1 MKTFALAANVR
12 ETNKIANRALR
23 NQGKVPC
30 VLYGGEKQ
38 VYFSASENDL
48 NKLVNTPDVYLLN
61 IDIDGENFQAI
72 LQDIQFHPLTDRII
86 HIDFLQV
93 FEDKEVTV
101 NIPINFIGTPIGVR
115 NGGNLLTRKRAIR
128 TRAIAANLPD
138 AININIE
145 ELKIGQFL
153 YIGDIRDDKY
163 TFLAGDKS
171 VIVGVKTAR
180 GAIEDEEAEEE
191 AEDATQESST
201 EGEDSTKEQSEPVKE
216 IPHCWIRKP
225 WCQV

>member
-153 YIGDIRDDKY
+153 YIGDVRDDKY

-216 IPHCWIRKP
+216 
-225 WCQV
+225 

>member
-1 MKTFALAANVR
+1 MKTFALSASIR

-38 VYFSASENDL
+38 VYFSATENDL

-61 IDIDGENFQAI
+61 IDINGESFQAI

-86 HIDFLQV
+86 HVDFLQV
-93 FEDKEVTV
+93 FDEKEVTV

-115 NGGNLLTRKRAIR
+115 NGGNLLVRKRAIR
-128 TRAIAANLPD
+128 TRAIPANLPD
-138 AININIE
+138 AIDINIE
-145 ELKIGQFL
+145 ELKIGNFL
-153 YIGDIRDDKY
+153 YIGDIRDERY

-171 VIVGVKTAR
+171 VIVGVKTSR
-180 GAIEDEEAEEE
+180 GAIEDEEEEE
-191 AEDATQESST
+191 GTEESAAEGGDAPAAPA
-201 EGEDSTKEQSEPVKE
+201 EPSDE
-216 IPHCWIRKP
+216 
-225 WCQV
+225 

>member
-1 MKTFALAANVR
+1 MKTFALGASVR

-38 VYFSASENDL
+38 VYFSAKENDL

-61 IDIDGENFQAI
+61 IDIEGESFQAI

-93 FEDKEVTV
+93 FDNKEVTV
-101 NIPINFIGTPIGVR
+101 NIPVNFIGTPIGVR
-115 NGGNLLTRKRAIR
+115 NGGNLLVRKRAIR
-128 TRAIAANLPD
+128 TRAIPANLPD
-138 AININIE
+138 AIDINIE
-145 ELKIGQFL
+145 DLKIGKFL
-153 YIGDIRDDKY
+153 YIGDIRDERY

-180 GAIEDEEAEEE
+180 GAVEDEEEEE
-191 AEDATQESST
+191 EST
-201 EGEDSTKEQSEPVKE
+201 EEGAAEGADAPEAPSEPAAE
-216 IPHCWIRKP
+216 
-225 WCQV
+225 

>member
-1 MKTFALAANVR
+1 MKTFALGASVR

-38 VYFSASENDL
+38 VYFSATENDL

-61 IDIDGENFQAI
+61 IDIDGESFQAI

-93 FEDKEVTV
+93 FDDKEVTV

-115 NGGNLLTRKRAIR
+115 NGGNLLVRKRAIR
-128 TRAIAANLPD
+128 TRAIPANLPD
-138 AININIE
+138 AIDINIE
-145 ELKIGQFL
+145 ELKIGKFL
-153 YIGDIRDDKY
+153 YIGDIRDERY

-180 GAIEDEEAEEE
+180 GAVEDEEEEE
-191 AEDATQESST
+191 EGTEEGTAEGGDAPAAPA
-201 EGEDSTKEQSEPVKE
+201 EPAAE
-216 IPHCWIRKP
+216 
-225 WCQV
+225 

>member
-1 MKTFALAANVR
+1 MKTFALGASVR

-38 VYFSASENDL
+38 VYFSATENDL

-61 IDIDGENFQAI
+61 IDIDGESFQAI

-86 HIDFLQV
+86 HVDFLQV
-93 FEDKEVTV
+93 FDDKEVTV

-115 NGGNLLTRKRAIR
+115 NGGNLLVRKRAIR
-128 TRAIAANLPD
+128 TRAIPANLPD
-138 AININIE
+138 AIDINIE
-145 ELKIGQFL
+145 ELKIGKFL
-153 YIGDIRDDKY
+153 YIGDIRDERY

-180 GAIEDEEAEEE
+180 GAVEEEEEDEEGTEEDTAEAGDAP
-191 AEDATQESST
+191 AEPADE
-201 EGEDSTKEQSEPVKE
+201 
-216 IPHCWIRKP
+216 
-225 WCQV
+225 

>member
-1 MKTFALAANVR
+1 MKTFALGASVR

-38 VYFSASENDL
+38 VYFSATENDL

-61 IDIDGENFQAI
+61 IDIDGESFQAI

-93 FEDKEVTV
+93 FDDKEVTV
-101 NIPINFIGTPIGVR
+101 NIPVNFIGTPIGVR
-115 NGGNLLTRKRAIR
+115 NGGNLLVRKRAIR
-128 TRAIAANLPD
+128 TRAIPANLPD
-138 AININIE
+138 AIDINIE
-145 ELKIGQFL
+145 ELKIGKFL
-153 YIGDIRDDKY
+153 YIGDIRDERY

-180 GAIEDEEAEEE
+180 GAVEDEEEEE
-191 AEDATQESST
+191 EGTEEGTSEGGDTPAAPAEPAAE
-201 EGEDSTKEQSEPVKE
+201 
-216 IPHCWIRKP
+216 
-225 WCQV
+225 

>member
-1 MKTFALAANVR
+1 MKTFALGASVR

-216 IPHCWIRKP
+216 
-225 WCQV
+225 

>member
-1 MKTFALAANVR
+1 MKTFALGASVR

-38 VYFSASENDL
+38 VYFSATENDL

-61 IDIDGENFQAI
+61 IDIDGESFQAI

-93 FEDKEVTV
+93 FDDKEVTV
-101 NIPINFIGTPIGVR
+101 NIPVNFIGTPIGVR
-115 NGGNLLTRKRAIR
+115 NGGNLLVRKRAIR
-128 TRAIAANLPD
+128 TRAIPANLPD
-138 AININIE
+138 AIDINIE
-145 ELKIGQFL
+145 ELKIGKFL
-153 YIGDIRDDKY
+153 YIGDIRDERY

-180 GAIEDEEAEEE
+180 GALEDEEEEEEGTEEGAEEGGDAPAAP
-191 AEDATQESST
+191 AEPAAE
-201 EGEDSTKEQSEPVKE
+201 
-216 IPHCWIRKP
+216 
-225 WCQV
+225 

>member
-1 MKTFALAANVR
+1 MKTFALGASVR

-38 VYFSASENDL
+38 VYFSATENDL

-61 IDIDGENFQAI
+61 IDIEGESFQAI

-93 FEDKEVTV
+93 FDNKEVTV
-101 NIPINFIGTPIGVR
+101 NIPVNFIGIPIGVR
-115 NGGNLLTRKRAIR
+115 NGGNLLVRKRAIR
-128 TRAIAANLPD
+128 TRAIPANLPD
-138 AININIE
+138 AIDINIE
-145 ELKIGQFL
+145 ELKIGKFL
-153 YIGDIRDDKY
+153 YIGDIRDERY

-180 GAIEDEEAEEE
+180 GAVEDEEEEE
-191 AEDATQESST
+191 ESIEEGAAEGAEAPAAP
-201 EGEDSTKEQSEPVKE
+201 SEPAAE
-216 IPHCWIRKP
+216 
-225 WCQV
+225 

>member
-1 MKTFALAANVR
+1 MKTFALGASVR

-38 VYFSASENDL
+38 VYFSATENDL

-61 IDIDGENFQAI
+61 IDIDGESFQAI
-72 LQDIQFHPLTDRII
+72 LQDIQFHPLTDRIV

-93 FEDKEVTV
+93 FDDKEVTV
-101 NIPINFIGTPIGVR
+101 NIPVNFIGTPIGVR
-115 NGGNLLTRKRAIR
+115 NGGNLLVRKRAIR
-128 TRAIAANLPD
+128 TRAIPANLPD
-138 AININIE
+138 AIDINIE
-145 ELKIGQFL
+145 ELKIGKFL
-153 YIGDIRDDKY
+153 YIGDIRDERY

-180 GAIEDEEAEEE
+180 GAVEDEEEEE
-191 AEDATQESST
+191 EGTEEGAAEGGDAPAAPA
-201 EGEDSTKEQSEPVKE
+201 EPAAE
-216 IPHCWIRKP
+216 
-225 WCQV
+225 

>member
-1 MKTFALAANVR
+1 MKTFALGASVR

-38 VYFSASENDL
+38 VYFSAKENDL

-61 IDIDGENFQAI
+61 IDIEGESFQAI

-93 FEDKEVTV
+93 FDNKEVTV
-101 NIPINFIGTPIGVR
+101 NIPVNFIGTPIGVR
-115 NGGNLLTRKRAIR
+115 NGGNLLVRKRAIR
-128 TRAIAANLPD
+128 TRAIPANLPD
-138 AININIE
+138 AIDINIE
-145 ELKIGQFL
+145 ELKIGKFL
-153 YIGDIRDDKY
+153 YIGDIRDERY

-180 GAIEDEEAEEE
+180 GAVEDEEEEE
-191 AEDATQESST
+191 ESIEEGAAEGADAPAAP
-201 EGEDSTKEQSEPVKE
+201 SEPAAE
-216 IPHCWIRKP
+216 
-225 WCQV
+225 

>member
-1 MKTFALAANVR
+1 MKTFALSASVR

-38 VYFSASENDL
+38 VYFSATENDL

-61 IDIDGENFQAI
+61 IDINGESFKAI
-72 LQDIQFHPLTDRII
+72 LQDIQFHPLSDKII

-93 FEDKEVTV
+93 FDEKEVTV

-115 NGGNLLTRKRAIR
+115 NGGNLLVRKRAIK
-128 TRAIAANLPD
+128 TRAIPANLPD
-138 AININIE
+138 AIDINIE
-145 ELKIGQFL
+145 ELKIGNFL
-153 YIGDIRDDKY
+153 YIGDIRDERY

-180 GAIEDEEAEEE
+180 GAVEEE
-191 AEDATQESST
+191 EEEEEGTEESAAEGGDAPAAPA
-201 EGEDSTKEQSEPVKE
+201 EPSAE
-216 IPHCWIRKP
+216 
-225 WCQV
+225 

>member
-1 MKTFALAANVR
+1 MKTFALGASVR

-38 VYFSASENDL
+38 VYFSAKENDL

-61 IDIDGENFQAI
+61 IDIEGESFQAI

-93 FEDKEVTV
+93 FDNKEVTV

-115 NGGNLLTRKRAIR
+115 NGGNLLVRKRAIR
-128 TRAIAANLPD
+128 TRAIPANLPD
-138 AININIE
+138 AIDINIE
-145 ELKIGQFL
+145 ELKIGKFL
-153 YIGDIRDDKY
+153 YIGDIRDERY

-180 GAIEDEEAEEE
+180 GAVEDEEEEE
-191 AEDATQESST
+191 EST
-201 EGEDSTKEQSEPVKE
+201 EEGAAEGADAPAAPSEPAAE
-216 IPHCWIRKP
+216 
-225 WCQV
+225 

>member
-1 MKTFALAANVR
+1 MKTFALSASVR

-38 VYFSASENDL
+38 VYFSATENDL

-61 IDIDGENFQAI
+61 IDINGESFQAI

-93 FEDKEVTV
+93 FDEKEVTV

-115 NGGNLLTRKRAIR
+115 NGGNLLVRKRAIR
-128 TRAIAANLPD
+128 TRAIPANLPD
-138 AININIE
+138 AIDINIE
-145 ELKIGQFL
+145 ELKIGNFL
-153 YIGDIRDDKY
+153 YIGDIRDERY

-180 GAIEDEEAEEE
+180 GAVEDEEEEE
-191 AEDATQESST
+191 GTEESAAEGGDAPAAT
-201 EGEDSTKEQSEPVKE
+201 EEPSAE
-216 IPHCWIRKP
+216 
-225 WCQV
+225 

>member
-101 NIPINFIGTPIGVR
+101 NIPINFIGTPIGVKEE
-115 NGGNLLTRKRAIR
+115 GGLVQTVNATI
-128 TRAIAANLPD
+128 TISTLPT
-138 AININIE
+138 NIP
-145 ELKIGQFL
+145 
-153 YIGDIRDDKY
+153 
-163 TFLAGDKS
+163 S
-171 VIVGVKTAR
+171 
-180 GAIEDEEAEEE
+180 
-191 AEDATQESST
+191 
-201 EGEDSTKEQSEPVKE
+201 
-216 IPHCWIRKP
+216 W
-225 WCQV
+225 

>member
-1 MKTFALAANVR
+1 MKTFALGASVR

-38 VYFSASENDL
+38 VYFSATENDL

-61 IDIDGENFQAI
+61 IDIDGESFQAI

-93 FEDKEVTV
+93 FDDKEVTV
-101 NIPINFIGTPIGVR
+101 NIPVNFIGTPIGVR
-115 NGGNLLTRKRAIR
+115 NGGNLLVRKRAIR
-128 TRAIAANLPD
+128 TRAIPANLPD
-138 AININIE
+138 AIDINIE
-145 ELKIGQFL
+145 ELKIGKFL
-153 YIGDIRDDKY
+153 YIGDIRDERY

-180 GAIEDEEAEEE
+180 GAVEDEEEEDEEGTEEGTAEGGDAPAAP
-191 AEDATQESST
+191 AEPAAE
-201 EGEDSTKEQSEPVKE
+201 
-216 IPHCWIRKP
+216 
-225 WCQV
+225 

>member
-1 MKTFALAANVR
+1 MKTFALGAKVR

-61 IDIDGENFQAI
+61 IDIDGESFQAI

-101 NIPINFIGTPIGVR
+101 NIPVKFIGTPIGVR
-115 NGGNLLTRKRAIR
+115 NGGNLLTRKRSIR

-153 YIGDIRDDKY
+153 YIGDVRDDKY

-180 GAIEDEEAEEE
+180 GAIEDEETEEE

-201 EGEDSTKEQSEPVKE
+201 AGEDTTNEQSESAKE
-216 IPHCWIRKP
+216 
-225 WCQV
+225 

>member
-1 MKTFALAANVR
+1 MKTFALGASVR

-38 VYFSASENDL
+38 VYFSATENDL

-61 IDIDGENFQAI
+61 IDIDGESFQAI

-93 FEDKEVTV
+93 FDDKEVTV
-101 NIPINFIGTPIGVR
+101 NIPINFIGIPIGVR
-115 NGGNLLTRKRAIR
+115 NGGNLLVRKRAIR
-128 TRAIAANLPD
+128 TRAIPANLPD
-138 AININIE
+138 AIDINIE
-145 ELKIGQFL
+145 ELKIGKFL
-153 YIGDIRDDKY
+153 YIGDIRDERY

-180 GAIEDEEAEEE
+180 GAVEEEEEDEEGTEEDTAEAGDAP
-191 AEDATQESST
+191 AEPADE
-201 EGEDSTKEQSEPVKE
+201 
-216 IPHCWIRKP
+216 
-225 WCQV
+225 

>member
-1 MKTFALAANVR
+1 MKTFALGASVR

-115 NGGNLLTRKRAIR
+115 NGGNLLIRKRAIR

-153 YIGDIRDDKY
+153 YIGDVRDDKY

-180 GAIEDEEAEEE
+180 GAIEDEETEEE
-191 AEDATQESST
+191 AEDGTQESST
-201 EGEDSTKEQSEPVKE
+201 EGEDSTNEQSEPVKE
-216 IPHCWIRKP
+216 
-225 WCQV
+225 

>member
-1 MKTFALAANVR
+1 MKTFALSAESR

-38 VYFSASENDL
+38 VYFSATENDL

-61 IDIDGENFQAI
+61 IDIDGESFQAI
-72 LQDIQFHPLTDRII
+72 LQDIQFHPLTDRIV

-93 FEDKEVTV
+93 FDDKEVTV
-101 NIPINFIGTPIGVR
+101 NIPVNFIGTPIGVR
-115 NGGNLLTRKRAIR
+115 NGGNLLVRKRAIK
-128 TRAIAANLPD
+128 TRAIPANLPD
-138 AININIE
+138 AIEITIE
-145 ELKIGQFL
+145 ELKIGKFL
-153 YIGDIRDDKY
+153 YIGDVRDEKY

-180 GAIEDEEAEEE
+180 GAVEDEEEDEEGTEEGAAEGGDAPAADAPA
-191 AEDATQESST
+191 AE
-201 EGEDSTKEQSEPVKE
+201 
-216 IPHCWIRKP
+216 
-225 WCQV
+225 

>member
-1 MKTFALAANVR
+1 MKTFALGASVR

-38 VYFSASENDL
+38 VYFSAKENDL

-61 IDIDGENFQAI
+61 IDIDGESFKAI

-93 FEDKEVTV
+93 FDDKEVTV

-115 NGGNLLTRKRAIR
+115 NGGNLLVRKRAIR
-128 TRAIAANLPD
+128 TRAIPANLPD
-138 AININIE
+138 AIDINIE
-145 ELKIGQFL
+145 ELKIGNFL
-153 YIGDIRDDKY
+153 YIGDIRDERY

-180 GAIEDEEAEEE
+180 GAVEDEEEEE
-191 AEDATQESST
+191 GTEEDAAEVGDAPADTA
-201 EGEDSTKEQSEPVKE
+201 EPAAE
-216 IPHCWIRKP
+216 
-225 WCQV
+225 

>member
-1 MKTFALAANVR
+1 MKTFALSASVR

-38 VYFSASENDL
+38 VYFSAKENDL

-61 IDIDGENFQAI
+61 IDIEGESFQAI

-93 FEDKEVTV
+93 FDNKEVTV
-101 NIPINFIGTPIGVR
+101 NIPVNFIGTPIGVR
-115 NGGNLLTRKRAIR
+115 NGGNLLVRKRAIR
-128 TRAIAANLPD
+128 TRAIPANLPD
-138 AININIE
+138 AIDINIE
-145 ELKIGQFL
+145 ELKIGKFL
-153 YIGDIRDDKY
+153 YIGDIRNERY

-180 GAIEDEEAEEE
+180 GAVENEEE
-191 AEDATQESST
+191 EEEST
-201 EGEDSTKEQSEPVKE
+201 EEGAAEGADAPAAPSEPAAE
-216 IPHCWIRKP
+216 
-225 WCQV
+225 

>member
-1 MKTFALAANVR
+1 MKTFALAASVR

-38 VYFSASENDL
+38 VYFSAKENDL

-61 IDIDGENFQAI
+61 IDIEGESFQAI

-93 FEDKEVTV
+93 FENKEVTV
-101 NIPINFIGTPIGVR
+101 NIPVNFIGTPIGVR
-115 NGGNLLTRKRAIR
+115 NGGNLLVRKRAIR
-128 TRAIAANLPD
+128 TRAIPANLPD
-138 AININIE
+138 AIDINIE
-145 ELKIGQFL
+145 ELKIGKFL
-153 YIGDIRDDKY
+153 YIGDIRDERY

-180 GAIEDEEAEEE
+180 GAVEDEEEEE
-191 AEDATQESST
+191 ST
-201 EGEDSTKEQSEPVKE
+201 EEGAAEGADAPAAPSEPAAE
-216 IPHCWIRKP
+216 
-225 WCQV
+225 